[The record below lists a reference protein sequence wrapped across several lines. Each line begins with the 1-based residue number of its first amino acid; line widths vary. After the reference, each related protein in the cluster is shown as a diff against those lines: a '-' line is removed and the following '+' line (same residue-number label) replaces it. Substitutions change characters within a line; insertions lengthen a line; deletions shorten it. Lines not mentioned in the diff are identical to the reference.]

1 MITHITILRY
11 NKVRSINACVIYM
24 NVEAEIVSHPMME
37 INIEEVAMEAIPK
50 ISILGIG
57 GGGSNIVS
65 WINKEIVG
73 VRTIALNS
81 DAQHLSGIKADERI
95 LLGYRLTGGL
105 GSGGSPEQG
114 ALAAEESAIEIERA
128 ISGSDLVIL
137 TTTLGGGTGTGATPV
152 VARIAKNLGSLTIG
166 AVTIPFDIEGSRLTQ
181 AKDGLK
187 ALIDICDSVII
198 IDNDKL
204 LKVAGS
210 LPLKDAFGVANE
222 MLGAFIKSISEA
234 LSVTSIMNLDLADM
248 NAIMKGS
255 GVCAIGFG
263 ESSGDKK
270 VEKAVKMALNS
281 ELLNVQDLSKARG
294 ALVYIEGGE
303 DMTLEDVKR
312 AGELVLK
319 SISKNA
325 KVSWGA
331 KVNRDLGESLRA
343 TVVLAGVESPFLS
356 HTRAME
362 KTAAKRK
369 QVEPTRL
376 ASNEPPDKPTRKNE
390 PEKSATKKKPTKRT
404 TKKSKQKSSPSAQ
417 DAERSRARVVKTGA

>member
-1 MITHITILRY
+1 
-11 NKVRSINACVIYM
+11 M
-24 NVEAEIVSHPMME
+24 NVEAEVVSHPMME
-37 INIEEVAMEAIPK
+37 INIEEVAKEAIPK

-65 WINKEIVG
+65 WIKKEIKG

-81 DAQHLSGIKADERI
+81 DAQHLSEIKADERI

-128 ISGSDLVIL
+128 ISGSDLVIV

-204 LKVAGS
+204 LKVAGG
-210 LPLKDAFGVANE
+210 LPLEEAFGVANKR
-222 MLGAFIKSISEA
+222 LGAFIKSISEA
-234 LSVTSIMNLDLADM
+234 LSVSSIMNLDLADM
-248 NAIMKGS
+248 KAIMKGS

-281 ELLNVQDLSKARG
+281 ELLNVQDLSKAKG
-294 ALVYIEGGE
+294 ALVYVEGGE

-312 AGELVLK
+312 AGELALK

-325 KVSWGA
+325 RVSWGA
-331 KVNRDLGESLRA
+331 NIDHDLGESLRV

-362 KTAAKRK
+362 KTSAKRK

-390 PEKSATKKKPTKRT
+390 PEKSATKKKTTKRT
-404 TKKSKQKSSPSAQ
+404 TKKSKQESSPSAQ
-417 DAERSRARVVKTGA
+417 DAELSRARVVETGA

>member
-1 MITHITILRY
+1 M
-11 NKVRSINACVIYM
+11 NA
-24 NVEAEIVSHPMME
+24 EAEIVSHPMME
-37 INIEEVAMEAIPK
+37 INVEEAAMEAVPK

-65 WINKEIVG
+65 WIKKEMVG

-128 ISGSDLVIL
+128 LSGSDLVIV

-152 VARIAKNLGSLTIG
+152 IARIAKNLGSLTIG
-166 AVTIPFDIEGSRLTQ
+166 AVTIPFDIEGSRLAQ
-181 AKDGLK
+181 AKEGLK
-187 ALIDICDSVII
+187 ALIEICDSVII

-222 MLGAFIKSISEA
+222 RLGAFIKSISEA
-234 LSVTSIMNLDLADM
+234 LSVPSIMNLDLADM

-263 ESSGDKK
+263 EGSGDKR

-281 ELLNVQDLSKARG
+281 ELLNVRDLSKARG

-303 DMTLEDVKR
+303 DMTLEEVKR
-312 AGELVLK
+312 SGELVLK
-319 SISKNA
+319 SLSKNA
-325 KVSWGA
+325 RVSWGA
-331 KVNRDLGESLRA
+331 RVNHDLGESLRA

-356 HTRAME
+356 HTRAMV
-362 KTAAKRK
+362 KPAPKRK
-369 QVEPTRL
+369 QVEPLRP
-376 ASNEPPDKPTRKNE
+376 ASNEPPDKSTRKNE
-390 PEKSATKKKPTKRT
+390 PAKSATKKKQAKRT
-404 TKKSKQKSSPSAQ
+404 TEKNKQKSSPSARG
-417 DAERSRARVVKTGA
+417 AGRSRAPVAKTGA